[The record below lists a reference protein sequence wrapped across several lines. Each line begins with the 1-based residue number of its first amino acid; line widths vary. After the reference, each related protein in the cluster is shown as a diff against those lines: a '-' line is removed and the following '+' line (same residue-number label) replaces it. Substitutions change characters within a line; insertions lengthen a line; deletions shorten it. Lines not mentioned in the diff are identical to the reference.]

1 MFSCLPLTRAKILP
15 VLALTASVAV
25 SAAIWPGAQAL
36 AQGNAF
42 QSGSWAGSA
51 YGNTEGKFERCVI
64 TSEFPGKPVLGFGRE
79 LTGKFEI
86 WLVNPEWAY
95 TAGANELVTLSIDGS
110 PPKTGNFLAI
120 GPDRIATQLPPDSPL
135 IDGLKRGSRLKMTF
149 GGTTYEY
156 PLKGTFNAI
165 AALDTCARNQGTKVA
180 GAAQPAAPSAP
191 SKQEQAEKA
200 LRMLAAVEGDTLFK
214 LSSGDFA
221 ARVVLADPDRFRV
234 PEDLQDAKARTKAD
248 FVWTVEGGFGIAK
261 GVPGSPTE
269 EDLREGLVQ
278 LRQDGCVGELTSSA
292 DMRISAVKDRIIK
305 RVDIGCT
312 EDSTGNPAYEAFSF
326 YPHVSGNM
334 IMVVHFT
341 KSPESSKAADDAFF
355 QIVEA
360 VAGAS

>member
-25 SAAIWPGAQAL
+25 GAAIWPGAQAL

-135 IDGLKRGSRLKMTF
+135 IDGLSHQPQAPPQGARQRRPQDKAHRAGSCLHRQRPQQDRSCWWQLPSHLITLGASALWSEPSSGF
-149 GGTTYEY
+149 GGPSRD
-156 PLKGTFNAI
+156 PL
-165 AALDTCARNQGTKVA
+165 
-180 GAAQPAAPSAP
+180 
-191 SKQEQAEKA
+191 
-200 LRMLAAVEGDTLFK
+200 
-214 LSSGDFA
+214 
-221 ARVVLADPDRFRV
+221 
-234 PEDLQDAKARTKAD
+234 
-248 FVWTVEGGFGIAK
+248 
-261 GVPGSPTE
+261 GVFLMS
-269 EDLREGLVQ
+269 
-278 LRQDGCVGELTSSA
+278 TSRRHA
-292 DMRISAVKDRIIK
+292 
-305 RVDIGCT
+305 C
-312 EDSTGNPAYEAFSF
+312 
-326 YPHVSGNM
+326 
-334 IMVVHFT
+334 
-341 KSPESSKAADDAFF
+341 
-355 QIVEA
+355 
-360 VAGAS
+360 

>member
-1 MFSCLPLTRAKILP
+1 MFSCLPFTKAEVLRA
-15 VLALTASVAV
+15 LALTASIAV
-25 SAAIWPGAQAL
+25 GAAIWPDAPAF
-36 AQGNAF
+36 AQGSAF

-51 YGNTEGKFERCVI
+51 YGNKEGKFERCVI

-95 TAGANELVTLSIDGS
+95 AQGATELVTLSIDS
-110 PPKTGNFLAI
+110 EPPKTGNFLAI
-120 GPDRIATQLPPDSPL
+120 GADRIATQLPPSSPL

-149 GGTTYEY
+149 GGVTYEY

-165 AALDTCARNQGTKVA
+165 AALDTCARNQGVKVA
-180 GAAQPAAPSAP
+180 GGDKPAAPSAP
-191 SKQEQAEKA
+191 DKQAQAEKA
-200 LRMLAAVEGDTLFK
+200 LRMLAAVDGDTLFK

-234 PEDLQDAKARTKAD
+234 PEDLQDAKNRTKSD

-269 EDLREGLVQ
+269 EELREGLVK
-278 LRQDGCVGELTSSA
+278 LRQDGCKGELTSSA

-305 RVDIGCT
+305 RVEIGCSK
-312 EDSTGNPAYEAFSF
+312 DVNGNPAYEAFSF

-334 IMVVHFT
+334 IMIVHFT
-341 KSPESSKAADDAFF
+341 KSPDTSRAADDAFF
-355 QIVEA
+355 KIVEA

>member
-1 MFSCLPLTRAKILP
+1 MFSCLSSTKTLR
-15 VLALTASVAV
+15 VLAFAASLAAGAV
-25 SAAIWPGAQAL
+25 IWPGAPAL
-36 AQGNAF
+36 AQGSAF

-51 YGNTEGKFERCVI
+51 YGNPEGKFERCVI

-79 LTGKFEI
+79 VTGKFEI
-86 WLVNPEWAY
+86 WLVNAAWQY
-95 TAGANELVTLSIDGS
+95 SSGANELVTISIDGS
-110 PPKTGNFLAI
+110 TPRTGNFLAI
-120 GPDRIATQLPPDSPL
+120 GPDRIATQLPPSSPL

-149 GGTTYEY
+149 GGVTHEY

-165 AALDTCARNQGTKVA
+165 TALDNCAQNRGVKVA
-180 GAAQPAAPSAP
+180 NTAKPKAPSAAD
-191 SKQEQAEKA
+191 QQAQAEKA

-248 FVWTVEGGFGIAK
+248 FVWTVEDGFGIAK

-269 EDLREGLVQ
+269 EDLRAGLVG
-278 LRQDGCVGELTSSA
+278 LREKGCLGELTSSA

-305 RVDIGCT
+305 RVDIGCSK
-312 EDSTGNPAYEAFSF
+312 DSQGNPAYEAFSF
-326 YPHVSGNM
+326 YPHDSGNLIM
-334 IMVVHFT
+334 IVHFT

-355 QIVEA
+355 KIVEA